1 MIGRGARR
9 FVGWAKARNAPC
21 PRVSQNAFLKPLSQN
36 RVGFAALNPPYETH
50 ERQRK
55 QNADRRGSPCFTF
68 RRSAH
73 PGQGALACR
82 RSTAALARE
91 TAGPQGS
98 ASGHAFRDG
107 PERSVLYGR
116 SNRGAE
122 TLRFAMHDPEK
133 WMPVFRQDHAPLAG
147 VTRAETSPSAV
158 STSHAGHCAGRLMPD
173 AARVQRGRTLC
184 PRAPDP
190 LPPALRHPAGVLARG
205 ARQIGFYSLSRDF
218 VKNSRIDRDNA
229 LNPH

>member
-1 MIGRGARR
+1 MGKGAERAVPTC
-9 FVGWAKARNAPC
+9 FSK
-21 PRVSQNAFLKPLSQN
+21 RVSQNRVSQN
-36 RVGFAALNPPYETH
+36 RVGFASLRPPYETH
-50 ERQRK
+50 EHKRK

-73 PGQGALACR
+73 PGQGAHACR

-98 ASGHAFRDG
+98 ASGHAFRDS

-122 TLRFAMHDPEK
+122 TLRFAVHD
-133 WMPVFRQDHAPLAG
+133 PVFRQDHAPLAG
-147 VTRAETSPSAV
+147 VTRAGTNPSAV

-190 LPPALRHPAGVLARG
+190 LPPAIRHPAGVLYEERDLRLIFLVAG
-205 ARQIGFYSLSRDF
+205 LCQDLSR
-218 VKNSRIDRDNA
+218 R
-229 LNPH
+229 